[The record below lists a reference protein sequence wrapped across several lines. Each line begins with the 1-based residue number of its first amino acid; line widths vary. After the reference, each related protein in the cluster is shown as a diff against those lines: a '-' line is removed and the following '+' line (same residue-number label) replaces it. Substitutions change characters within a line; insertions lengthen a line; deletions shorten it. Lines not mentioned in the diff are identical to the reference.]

1 MITTPL
7 GAFAALS
14 TGCAMYLYISYAM
27 PVVAGLFAEGK
38 SWKEYGSFRLGGLSK
53 IFAVIVGIGAV
64 LVTIA
69 GHVFVPSIAGDAAA
83 GTSFV
88 PGLIWY
94 TGGFAAFLAVLWFA
108 SENKR
113 FKGPPMGAEIAKRQA
128 AIAAAE
134 KALN

>member
-1 MITTPL
+1 M
-7 GAFAALS
+7 
-14 TGCAMYLYISYAM
+14 LYQLQSD
-27 PVVAGLFAEGK
+27 K
-38 SWKEYGSFRLGGLSK
+38 TWKEFGNFRLGGLSK
-53 IFAVIVGIGAV
+53 LFAIIVGLGAV

-69 GHVFVPSIAGDAAA
+69 GHALVVSIPADAAA

-88 PGLIWY
+88 PGLWY
-94 TGGFAAFLAVLWFA
+94 YSMGFAIVLAVLWFA

-134 KALN
+134 KALAST